1 MILVAGATPRVRD
14 LAWGRVYSCVL
25 PASGRTGWALLSDP
39 HIAESK
45 SVESEKQR
53 TAERLRRVVA
63 EVLASGTRPS
73 LVNGDLA
80 WSRGRVEDYRH
91 FLEIV
96 RPLAAGPGLVLG
108 VGNHDR
114 RNNLLAVLGEPPLP
128 PRARLVAIV
137 DRGPYR
143 FVLLDSLVDADEV
156 GGEIGTP
163 QLAWLEDALSG
174 ASSQRTLLLVHHPGR
189 SASKGCIDFGALV
202 DVAERHPCV
211 QAIVTG
217 HEHEFALGERRGIHR
232 IGLPATAFP
241 FEPRVPIGW
250 VEAAMGSAGIDI
262 RFHAT
267 ADTGEHRLG
276 WRQGRRPSGGRP
288 RVDSPSPFRL

>member
-25 PASGRTGWALLSDP
+25 PASDRPGWALLSDP
-39 HIAESK
+39 HVAESK
-45 SVESEKQR
+45 SGDSEEQR
-53 TAERLRRVVA
+53 TAERLRRAVA
-63 EVLASGTRPS
+63 EVLASGPLPS

-80 WSRGRVEDYRH
+80 WSCGRVEDYRH

-108 VGNHDR
+108 VGNHDH
-114 RNNLLAVLGEPPLP
+114 RNNLMRVLGEPPVP
-128 PRARLVAIV
+128 PLARLVATV
-137 DRGPYR
+137 ERGPYR
-143 FVLLDSLVDADEV
+143 FVMLDSLVDTEEV
-156 GGEIGTP
+156 GGEIGAP
-163 QLAWLEDALSG
+163 QLEWLEEALSS
-174 ASSQRTLLLVHHPGR
+174 APSRRTLLLVHHPGR
-189 SASKGCIDFGALV
+189 SASRGCIDFGALV

-217 HEHEFALGERRGIHR
+217 HEHEFALGKRRGIHR

-262 RFHAT
+262 RFRHAG
-267 ADTGEHRLG
+267 ATGEHRLG
-276 WRQGRRPSGGRP
+276 WRQGRQPSGERP